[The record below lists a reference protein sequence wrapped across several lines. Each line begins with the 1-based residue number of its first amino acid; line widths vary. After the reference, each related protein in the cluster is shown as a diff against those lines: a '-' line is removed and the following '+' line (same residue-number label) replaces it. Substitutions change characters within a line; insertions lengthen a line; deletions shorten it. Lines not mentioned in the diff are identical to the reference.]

1 MSNNQPHRQKC
12 QPKLY
17 TEADMNRISRKVAQE
32 IAKQNVLIT
41 VSSFSL
47 TLHRKLGLDS
57 AQIGDILAAMNELC
71 DSALCFSEIRE
82 QLKEEVGLDI
92 VEYVGEMA

>member
-1 MSNNQPHRQKC
+1 MSNNQPRRQKC
-12 QPKLY
+12 QPKVY
-17 TEADMNRISRKVAQE
+17 TEADMNRIARKVAQE

-57 AQIGDILAAMNELC
+57 DQIGDILEAMNELC
-71 DSALCFSEIRE
+71 DNTLCFSEIRE
-82 QLKEEVGLDI
+82 QLKDEVGLDI
-92 VEYVGEMA
+92 IEYVGRI